1 MRNRSFG
8 DEAEACRKQAA
19 QFAGRPEAQF
29 LLRIAH
35 SFEELEIASIVRS
48 EINSSRY
55 PPGGQVEPGGEGLV
69 GQ

>member
-1 MRNRSFG
+1 MRNLSFG
-8 DEAEACRKQAA
+8 DEAEACRKQAD

-29 LLRIAH
+29 LLRIAR

-48 EINSSRY
+48 DINSARY
-55 PPGGQVEPGGEGLV
+55 PGGGQAESGCEGLV